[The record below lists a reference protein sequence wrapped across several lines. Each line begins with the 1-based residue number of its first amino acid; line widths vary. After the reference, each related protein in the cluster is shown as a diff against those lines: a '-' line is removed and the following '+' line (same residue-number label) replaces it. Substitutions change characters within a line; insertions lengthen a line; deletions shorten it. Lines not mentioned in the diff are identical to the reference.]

1 MLRNLESRQT
11 IENMMPPGAAKE
23 SQLLALDEA
32 YYVDMAECKILD
44 PWPSFAITLRDKI
57 DY

>member
-1 MLRNLESRQT
+1 
-11 IENMMPPGAAKE
+11 MMPPGAAKE
-23 SQLLALDEA
+23 SQLLGLDEA
-32 YYVDMAECKILD
+32 YYADMAECKILD